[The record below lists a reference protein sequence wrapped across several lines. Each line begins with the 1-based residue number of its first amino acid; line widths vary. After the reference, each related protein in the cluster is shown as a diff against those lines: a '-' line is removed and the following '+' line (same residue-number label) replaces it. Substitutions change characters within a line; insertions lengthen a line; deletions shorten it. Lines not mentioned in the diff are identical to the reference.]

1 MIRRR
6 VADKPASSNR
16 DNNLVNS
23 GTQTTAPRN
32 VLLREERTRSRIRRN
47 RTRVDSEELPRF

>member
-16 DNNLVNS
+16 DNNLANS

-32 VLLREERTRSRIRRN
+32 VLLREERTRSRTRRN
-47 RTRVDSEELPRF
+47 RTRVDSEGLPRF